1 MLNVATSV
9 NFTEKIIS
17 YFGFIFVKLR
27 CFYDQQMV
35 LVLLSLLLI
44 LIVLNDLYIMY
55 FVQCV

>member
-44 LIVLNDLYIMY
+44 LIVYDLYIMY